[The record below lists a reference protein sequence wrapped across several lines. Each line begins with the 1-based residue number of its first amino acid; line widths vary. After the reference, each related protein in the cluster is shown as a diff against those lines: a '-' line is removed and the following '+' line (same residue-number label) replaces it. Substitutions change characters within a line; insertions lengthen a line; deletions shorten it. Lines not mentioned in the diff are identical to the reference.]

1 MALYDVIHDQKLIIV
16 QQELKL
22 GAKDTTIEM
31 QGRVFRATEK
41 ELKKQMRKEKRKSF
55 VKGAA
60 TGAGAAVLIWFAIK
74 T

>member
-1 MALYDVIHDQKLIIV
+1 MSLYDVISEQKLIIV

-41 ELKKQMRKEKRKSF
+41 ELKKRLRTEKRKSF
-55 VKGAA
+55 LKGVAS
-60 TGAGAAVLIWFAIK
+60 GAGAAALILFAIK
-74 T
+74 I